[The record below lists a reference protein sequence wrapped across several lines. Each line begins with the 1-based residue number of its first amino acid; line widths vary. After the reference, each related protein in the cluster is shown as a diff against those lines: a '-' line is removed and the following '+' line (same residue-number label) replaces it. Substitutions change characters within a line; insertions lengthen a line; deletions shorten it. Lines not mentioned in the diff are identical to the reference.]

1 MVNSNVYN
9 TFYAMQK
16 AGGMSK
22 GLTSLL
28 YEKRDL
34 LVKTFANL
42 IVQLGITYYVMEI
55 TEVAEDKKGKGKGRY
70 TNILV
75 YLYLLAVI
83 IVLALVPM
91 PAWLKFILFC
101 TFSYGMGYILSGIKA
116 LVGEDILQTAM
127 QGTISIFAIM
137 FSLGLFML
145 LSGIKLGFKTGI
157 FLFFVL
163 LFLIIMRLINN
174 FTAKSSTI
182 SKILTIVGIFLFSGY
197 IIYDTNTILQK
208 NYEGDFITASIDYY
222 LDIINLFINLVSVNH
237 SE

>member
-9 TFYAMQK
+9 TFFGIQK
-16 AGGMSK
+16 AGGISK

-42 IVQLGITYYVMEI
+42 IVQLGITYYVMET

-75 YLYLLAVI
+75 YLYLIAVI

-101 TFSYGMGYILSGIKA
+101 TFSYGTGYILSGIKA

-163 LFLIIMRLINN
+163 LVLIITRLINN

-222 LDIINLFINLVSVNH
+222 LDIINLFINLVSLNH